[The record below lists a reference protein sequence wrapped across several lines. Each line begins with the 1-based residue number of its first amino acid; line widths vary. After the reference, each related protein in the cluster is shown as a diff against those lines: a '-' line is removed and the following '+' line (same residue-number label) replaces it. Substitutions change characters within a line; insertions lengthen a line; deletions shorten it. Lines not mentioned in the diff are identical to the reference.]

1 MKERPKKTL
10 WQEFKKNPPLYIGL
24 FLVFVL
30 LLMAFSLRCSPA

>member
-24 FLVFVL
+24 F
-30 LLMAFSLRCSPA
+30 PAMSKTPKE